1 MIFVY
6 EMMTRQGFIVKINY
20 DADCKRYGPSLR
32 NKSVPVPFPML
43 VKDQKLGKSLLRYV
57 HNSRDEDKAE
67 KYNLKP
73 AVGLA
78 APQVG
83 VFRQMI
89 AVVVDQI
96 NGEDVTVWISIGESE
111 NHFQFDPIRRRAA
124 HGETFVV
131 EVEHPGFVYRSAK
144 IKIKAIDVLNNE
156 EVEFGASGY
165 LAIVLQHEID
175 HLSGIL
181 FYDHINESQPW
192 EQRENAIIID

>member
-1 MIFVY
+1 M
-6 EMMTRQGFIVKINY
+6 KINY
-20 DADCKRYGPSLR
+20 DTIVKDTDPSLR

-57 HNSRDEDKAE
+57 RNSRDEDKAE

-78 APQVG
+78 APQIG

-89 AVVVDQI
+89 AVMVDQEI
-96 NGEDVTVWISIGESE
+96 NGEDVTVELVLANPKIISSSIQYG
-111 NHFQFDPIRRRAA
+111 ALA
-124 HGETFVV
+124 HGEGCLSV
-131 EVEHPGFVYRSAK
+131 EIEHPGFVYRSAR
-144 IKIKAIDVLNNE
+144 IKIKAIDAINNE
-156 EVEFGASGY
+156 EVEFRASGY